1 MKQANTIS
9 AVVGER
15 LRRWRKE
22 ARLTQDQVATAARGF
37 GLDWKRGTVA
47 SIEGGHREVS
57 LSEFLALPFLAQFFG
72 SADSWN
78 RLASF
83 LPPQV
88 QTDETAH
95 SRGGDSLV
103 LDLTETEVELA
114 SGCWIDIKH
123 LRALVAGYPAGG
135 RKVPKNALVTWGL
148 VAEAASQ
155 TTALFE
161 ATLRDFSSSIAAT
174 MPQLREAEQ
183 KAAKKLGVSA
193 DAVLAAALTLWG
205 KTLTDERDA
214 RAEKQITDEASPRRL
229 QAMRGHVTRD
239 LLDELRPVLKEKE
252 ETE

>member
-1 MKQANTIS
+1 MKQAKTIS

-88 QTDETAH
+88 HTDETAR
-95 SRGGDSLV
+95 SRGGDSPV
-103 LDLTETEVELA
+103 LDLHTHTEVELA
-114 SGCWIDIKH
+114 PGCWIDIEH
-123 LRALVAGYPAGG
+123 LRALVAGHPAGG
-135 RKVPKNALVTWGL
+135 RKVPKNALVTWES

-155 TTALFE
+155 TTALLK
-161 ATLRDFSSSIAAT
+161 AQLRAFSSSIAAT
-174 MPQLREAEQ
+174 MPQPREAEQ
-183 KAAKKLGVSA
+183 KAAKKLGVTGAPS
-193 DAVLAAALTLWG
+193 W
-205 KTLTDERDA
+205 
-214 RAEKQITDEASPRRL
+214 P
-229 QAMRGHVTRD
+229 
-239 LLDELRPVLKEKE
+239 PP
-252 ETE
+252 